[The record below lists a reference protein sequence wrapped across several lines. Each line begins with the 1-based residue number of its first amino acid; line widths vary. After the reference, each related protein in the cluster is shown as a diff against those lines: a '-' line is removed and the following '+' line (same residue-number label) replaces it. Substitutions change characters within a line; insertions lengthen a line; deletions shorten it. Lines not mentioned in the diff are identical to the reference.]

1 MNWLRVTTIAVLLAL
16 GACRAREGGP
26 PFVIRDSAGI
36 RVVENDHTQSAWGA
50 AGAWSLAPQ
59 PRLQMGNNPGD
70 MGHQLY
76 RVSHSVR
83 LSSGPIAIANTGL
96 ADVRVF
102 DEGGFLLRTMRVTAV
117 EQPDQIAPIK
127 VYELAGDSLLVFLT
141 DRTLAVFDAQGRLTR
156 RTQPVAIDVQSD
168 PAPEL
173 MGILRDGS
181 LVFRAFPPA
190 DTSGTEV
197 VQTYAELLRYRSDG
211 SPIGSI
217 GRFPSLLVL
226 PGAEALVFAP
236 EGLQALGDS
245 TIWYGSGDGYELRE
259 VSITGAVKQVVRLD
273 RPPNRVTAVDTI
285 GYRRAAVRAL
295 SESIE
300 GTAAER
306 LVQAYRFQQNF
317 PAYSEMVIDRV
328 GNIWLK
334 GYHWYDLGAPVT
346 WTVFDREG
354 RFLGDLVM
362 PSLME
367 VHDIGDRY
375 VLGRMAAERVEAV
388 FMYEINKPGST
399 EPMRAGAGGIAP

>member
-1 MNWLRVTTIAVLLAL
+1 MNWLRFTTIVLVLAST
-16 GACRAREGGP
+16 ACRERDAGP
-26 PFVIRDSAGI
+26 PFVVRDTAGI
-36 RVVENDHTQSAWGA
+36 RVVENDYQQPAWGTGA
-50 AGAWSLAPQ
+50 AWSLAQQ
-59 PRLQMGNNPGD
+59 PRLQLGNNPGD

-83 LSSGPIAIANTGL
+83 LSSGPIAVANTGL

-117 EQPDQIAPIK
+117 EEADQIAPIK
-127 VYELAGDSLLVFLT
+127 VFELAGDSLLVFLT
-141 DRTLAVFDAQGRLTR
+141 DRTLAVFDSQGRLTR
-156 RTQPVAIDVQSD
+156 RTQPVATDVPSD

-190 DTSGTEV
+190 DTSGAEV

-211 SPIGSI
+211 SPLGSI
-217 GRFPSLLVL
+217 GRFPSLRVL
-226 PGAEALVFAP
+226 PGDEALVFAP

-245 TIWYGSGDGYELRE
+245 TIWYGTGDGYDLRE
-259 VSITGAVKQVVRLD
+259 VRITGEVKQIVRLD
-273 RPPNRVTAVDTI
+273 RPPNRVTAVDTL
-285 GYRRAAVRAL
+285 GYRRAAARTL
-295 SESIE
+295 SDSIE
-300 GTAAER
+300 ETAAER
-306 LVQAYRFQQNF
+306 LVQAFRFERNF
-317 PAYSEMVIDRV
+317 PAYSEMVVDRV

-367 VHDIGDRY
+367 AHDIGDRY
-375 VLGRMAAERVEAV
+375 VLGRMAVVRAEAV
-388 FMYEINKPGST
+388 YMYEINKPGST
-399 EPMRAGAGGIAP
+399 EPMRAGAGGVAP